1 MKAVETRNLRKVY
14 KSGEI
19 EVEAL
24 SEVSLDVPEGDFL
37 LVSGPSGSGKTT
49 LLNVLGAL
57 DLPTSGSIS
66 IFERD
71 ISSLSDDDLSDL
83 RLRTIGFVFQAY
95 NLIATLTAYENIEF
109 PMVLSNMSPEE
120 RSNKV
125 EDLLRLV
132 DLENR
137 AGNKPDQLSG
147 GEQQRIAVARALS
160 NDPKMILADE
170 PTGNLDSRSSDRV
183 FELLKK
189 VNSEL
194 GVTIIAVSHDPRFMH
209 HCKRGVV
216 IEDGRIVD
224 EGPSASWANRDQ
236 M

>member
-24 SEVSLDVPEGDFL
+24 SEVNLDVPASDFL

-57 DLPTSGSIS
+57 DRPTTGTVK
-66 IFERD
+66 IFEKD
-71 ISSLSDDDLSDL
+71 ISSMSDDELSDL
-83 RLRTIGFVFQAY
+83 RLRTVGFVFQAY

-109 PMVLSNMSPEE
+109 PMVLSSMPPEKRRE
-120 RSNKV
+120 KV
-125 EDLLRLV
+125 EYLLNLV

-183 FELLKK
+183 FELLRK

-194 GVTIIAVSHDPRFMH
+194 GVTIIAVSHDPRFLH
-209 HCKRGVV
+209 HSKRGVV
-216 IEDGRIVD
+216 IEDGRIVH
-224 EGPSASWANRDQ
+224 EGPSASWSDKG
-236 M
+236 